1 MRGSSRYKQVRQKTM
16 GFFERLKTAAS
27 SGWGASTF
35 SALGVYGASVITA
48 ADVRTPPTL
57 RRQLMRRL
65 NCSCRRS
72 MALIVLTLFNWLG
85 EKPREPGCRGW
96 ADSVSAF
103 SRQCK
108 AKLARLLWSELSNVC
123 SRTAFVSIPV
133 LLMIHTDVY
142 VFRLFAT
149 EEFFGRKRRCLSIAL
164 KVAKHSRLHI
174 GRPLESTR

>member
-1 MRGSSRYKQVRQKTM
+1 LSASRQRRPPGGAPT
-16 GFFERLKTAAS
+16 RS
-27 SGWGASTF
+27 PRSAST
-35 SALGVYGASVITA
+35 AVRDHC
-48 ADVRTPPTL
+48 ADVGTPPSL

-72 MALIVLTLFNWLG
+72 MALVVLTLFHWLG

-108 AKLARLLWSELSNVC
+108 AKLARLLWSGLSNVC

-149 EEFFGRKRRCLSIAL
+149 EEFFGRRRRCLSIAL

-174 GRPLESTR
+174 GRTLERTLPAGSYRQFFCSS